1 MLLTLAAV
9 AEMEPTSLAFR
20 IFIPLGTLIYDAQ

>member
-9 AEMEPTSLAFR
+9 AGMDPTSLPPR
-20 IFIPLGTLIYDAQ
+20 IFITLGTLIYDAQ

>member
-9 AEMEPTSLAFR
+9 AGIDPTSLPPR
-20 IFIPLGTLIYDAQ
+20 VFIPLGTLIYDGQ